1 MVTDTLEAT
10 AYHAI
15 EVRRVR
21 PDLEQPRKT
30 FDEEALQELARSL
43 KSNGLLQPIV
53 VRPYPKGNAGDYLLI
68 AGERRWRAAGI
79 LGWDTIPALIR
90 DDVTA
95 SEAAKLQL
103 LENIVRRDLNPVE
116 EARAL
121 QRMQDEG
128 YTLKELSDA
137 TGIIPSQIAWRVKM
151 LDARE
156 DVLELVALGHIKPSM
171 CYEMAK
177 LSPDG
182 QGRVLRAITGEKL
195 NTDEVTQF
203 CRHVLAEESQAQM
216 FPETKLSKE
225 QIRAVQT
232 FGQAFA
238 QIGRTLS
245 RIQRMEE
252 DQPGLLQKAFE
263 AEAVVVEAQVDVSI
277 QQLARIKRALRDVRI
292 RQLVEVSN

>member
-10 AYHAI
+10 AYQAI

-21 PDLEQPRKT
+21 PDPDQPRKH
-30 FDEEALQELARSL
+30 FDEAALQELARSMD
-43 KSNGLLQPIV
+43 SNGLLQPIT
-53 VRPYPKGNAGDYLLI
+53 VRPDEDDFILI
-68 AGERRWRAAGI
+68 AGERRWRAACL
-79 LGWDTIPALIR
+79 LGWETIPAIVR
-90 DDVTA
+90 SDVTLG
-95 SEAAKLQL
+95 EAAKLQL
-103 LENIVRRDLNPVE
+103 LENIVRRNLNPVE

-182 QGRVLRAITGEKL
+182 QGRVLRAITSENL

-216 FPETKLSKE
+216 FPETKLSSE
-225 QIRAVQT
+225 QVRAVQT

-238 QIGRTLS
+238 QIGRTLA

-277 QQLARIKRALRDVRI
+277 QQLSRIKRALRDVRI
-292 RQLVEVSN
+292 RNLVEVSN

>member
-10 AYHAI
+10 AYQAI
-15 EVRRVR
+15 GARRVR
-21 PDLEQPRKT
+21 PDPEQPRKT

-53 VRPYPKGNAGDYLLI
+53 VRPDPDGNDGDYLLI

-79 LGWDTIPALIR
+79 LGWDTIPAIIR
-90 DDVTA
+90 ASISD

-128 YTLKELSDA
+128 YTLKELSNA
-137 TGIIPSQIAWRVKM
+137 TGIAPSQIAWRVKM

-156 DVLELVALGHIKPSM
+156 DALELVTLGHIKPSM
-171 CYEMAK
+171 CYEMSK

-182 QGRVLRAITGEKL
+182 QGRVLRVITSEKL

-203 CRHVLAEESQAQM
+203 CRHVLAEESQAEM
-216 FPETKLSKE
+216 FPETKLSRE
-225 QIRAVQT
+225 QIRAMQT

-238 QIGRTLS
+238 QIGRTLA

-252 DQPGLLQKAFE
+252 GQPGLLQKAFE

-277 QQLARIKRALRDVRI
+277 QQLSRIKRALRDVRI
-292 RQLVEVSN
+292 RNLVEVSN

>member
-1 MVTDTLEAT
+1 M
-10 AYHAI
+10 
-15 EVRRVR
+15 
-21 PDLEQPRKT
+21 
-30 FDEEALQELARSL
+30 
-43 KSNGLLQPIV
+43 
-53 VRPYPKGNAGDYLLI
+53 
-68 AGERRWRAAGI
+68 
-79 LGWDTIPALIR
+79 
-90 DDVTA
+90 
-95 SEAAKLQL
+95 
-103 LENIVRRDLNPVE
+103 E

-137 TGIIPSQIAWRVKM
+137 TGIAPSQIAWRVKM

-171 CYEMAK
+171 CYEIAK

-182 QGRVLRAITGEKL
+182 QGRVLRAITSENL

-203 CRHVLAEESQAQM
+203 CRHVLAEESQAEM

-238 QIGRTLS
+238 QIGRTLA

-277 QQLARIKRALRDVRI
+277 QQLSRIKRALRDVRI
-292 RQLVEVSN
+292 RNLVEVSN

>member
-1 MVTDTLEAT
+1 MVTTLEST
-10 AYHAI
+10 AYQEI
-15 EVRRVR
+15 EVRRVK
-21 PDLEQPRKT
+21 PDPEQPRKR
-30 FDEEALQELARSL
+30 FDDAALQELAKSMD
-43 KSNGLLQPIV
+43 SNGLLQPIT
-53 VRPYPKGNAGDYLLI
+53 VRPDEDDFILI
-68 AGERRWRAAGI
+68 AGERRWRAACL
-79 LGWDTIPALIR
+79 LGWETIPAIVR
-90 DDVTA
+90 SDVTLG
-95 SEAAKLQL
+95 EAAKLQL
-103 LENIVRRDLNPVE
+103 LENIVRRNLNPVE

-137 TGIIPSQIAWRVKM
+137 TGIASSQIAWRVKM

-182 QGRVLRAITGEKL
+182 QGRVLRAITSEKL

-203 CRHVLAEESQAQM
+203 CRHVLAEESQAEM

-232 FGQAFA
+232 FGQVFA
-238 QIGRTLS
+238 QIGRTLA

-277 QQLARIKRALRDVRI
+277 QQLSRIKRALRDVRI

>member
-10 AYHAI
+10 AYLAI

-21 PDLEQPRKT
+21 PDPEQPRKH
-30 FDEEALQELARSL
+30 FADAALQELAKSMD
-43 KSNGLLQPIV
+43 SNGLLQPIT
-53 VRPYPKGNAGDYLLI
+53 VRPDEDDFILI
-68 AGERRWRAAGI
+68 AGERRWRAACL
-79 LGWDTIPALIR
+79 LGWETIPAILR
-90 DDVTA
+90 SDVTLG
-95 SEAAKLQL
+95 EAARLQL

-121 QRMQDEG
+121 QRMQDED

-137 TGIIPSQIAWRVKM
+137 TGIAPSQIAWRVKM

-156 DVLELVALGHIKPSM
+156 DVLELAALGHIKPSM

-182 QGRVLRAITGEKL
+182 QGRVLRAITSEKL

-225 QIRAVQT
+225 QVRAVQT

-238 QIGRTLS
+238 QIGRTLA

-277 QQLARIKRALRDVRI
+277 QQLSRIKRALRDVRI
-292 RQLVEVSN
+292 RNLVEVSN

>member
-1 MVTDTLEAT
+1 M
-10 AYHAI
+10 YKAI
-15 EVRRVR
+15 ELRRVK
-21 PDLEQPRKT
+21 PDPEQPRKR
-30 FDEEALQELARSL
+30 FDDAALQELAKSMD
-43 KSNGLLQPIV
+43 SNGLLQPIM
-53 VRPYPKGNAGDYLLI
+53 VRPDEDDFILI
-68 AGERRWRAAGI
+68 AGERRWRAACL
-79 LGWDTIPALIR
+79 LGWETIPAIVR
-90 DDVTA
+90 SDVTLG
-95 SEAAKLQL
+95 EAAKLQL
-103 LENIVRRDLNPVE
+103 LENIVRRNLNPVE

-121 QRMQDEG
+121 QRMQDGG

-137 TGIIPSQIAWRVKM
+137 TGIVPSQIAWRVKM

-156 DVLELVALGHIKPSM
+156 DVLELVILGHIKPSM
-171 CYEMAK
+171 CYEMSK

-182 QGRVLRAITGEKL
+182 QGRVLRAITSEKL

-203 CRHVLAEESQAQM
+203 CRHVLAEESQAEM

-225 QIRAVQT
+225 QVRAVQT

-238 QIGRTLS
+238 QIGRTLA

-277 QQLARIKRALRDVRI
+277 QQLSRIKRALRDVRI
-292 RQLVEVSN
+292 RNLVEVSN

>member
-1 MVTDTLEAT
+1 MATDTLEAP
-10 AYHAI
+10 AYQAI
-15 EVRRVR
+15 ELRRVR
-21 PDLEQPRKT
+21 PDPEQPRKT
-30 FDEEALQELARSL
+30 FNEEALQELARSMD
-43 KSNGLLQPIV
+43 SNGLLQPIT
-53 VRPYPKGNAGDYLLI
+53 VRPDEDDFILI

-79 LGWDTIPALIR
+79 LGWDTIPAIIR
-90 DDVTA
+90 ASISD

-103 LENIVRRDLNPVE
+103 SENIVRRDLNPVE

-137 TGIIPSQIAWRVKM
+137 TGIAPSQIAWRVKM

-156 DVLELVALGHIKPSM
+156 DVLELVTLGHIKPSM
-171 CYEMAK
+171 CYEMSK

-182 QGRVLRAITGEKL
+182 QGRVLRAITSEKL

-203 CRHVLAEESQAQM
+203 CRHVLAEESQAEM

-238 QIGRTLS
+238 QIGRTLA

-277 QQLARIKRALRDVRI
+277 QQLSRIKRALRDVRI
-292 RQLVEVSN
+292 RNLVDVSN

>member
-10 AYHAI
+10 AYLAI

-21 PDLEQPRKT
+21 PDPEQPRKH
-30 FDEEALQELARSL
+30 FADAALQELAKSMD
-43 KSNGLLQPIV
+43 SNGLLQPIT
-53 VRPYPKGNAGDYLLI
+53 VRPDEDDFILI
-68 AGERRWRAAGI
+68 AGERRWRSACL
-79 LGWDTIPALIR
+79 LGWETIPAIVR
-90 DDVTA
+90 SDVTLG
-95 SEAAKLQL
+95 EAAKLQL
-103 LENIVRRDLNPVE
+103 LENIVRRNLNPVE

-137 TGIIPSQIAWRVKM
+137 TGIAPSQIAWRVKM

-156 DVLELVALGHIKPSM
+156 DVLELVTLGHIKPSM
-171 CYEMAK
+171 CYEMSK

-182 QGRVLRAITGEKL
+182 QGRVLRAITSEKL

-203 CRHVLAEESQAQM
+203 CRHVLAEESQAEM

-225 QIRAVQT
+225 QVRAVQT

-238 QIGRTLS
+238 QIGRTLA

-277 QQLARIKRALRDVRI
+277 QQLSRIKRALRDVRI
-292 RQLVEVSN
+292 RNLVEVSK